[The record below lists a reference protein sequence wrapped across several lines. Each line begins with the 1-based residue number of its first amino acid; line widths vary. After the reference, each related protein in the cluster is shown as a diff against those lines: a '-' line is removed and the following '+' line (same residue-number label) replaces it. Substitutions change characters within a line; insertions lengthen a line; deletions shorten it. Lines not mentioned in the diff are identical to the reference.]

1 MKKNI
6 ITIAN
11 NGKRTYQHP
20 TMREHELQLEHT
32 LFEVSVDETLDII
45 DEEEEEWP
53 QDPGTGKPYAPW

>member
-11 NGKRTYQHP
+11 NGRRAYKTP
-20 TMREHELQLEHT
+20 TLREHELQLEPT
-32 LFEVSVDETLDII
+32 LFEASVEETLDII

>member
-6 ITIAN
+6 IAIAN
-11 NGKRTYQHP
+11 NGRRAYQTP
-20 TMREHELQLEHT
+20 AMRGHELQLEHT